1 MARAPFDRRLPAPSF
16 SMPDKREAIAVLH
29 DLLAAGKLTPVV
41 DSTYP
46 LAEVREAI
54 RRLESGGA
62 LGRVVL
68 TV

>member
-1 MARAPFDRRLPAPSF
+1 
-16 SMPDKREAIAVLH
+16 MPDKREAIAVLH